1 MDVINLNLDVI
12 AQSDIANFLSD
23 LCKEMKF
30 HNDVQCSNTQSVG
43 ARQNGAIS
51 TPWGI
56 PSQVHMKDFNFAPI
70 LWIKRGSS
78 SSWWTN
84 QYFVRKWEA
93 HLQVVMAM

>member
-1 MDVINLNLDVI
+1 M
-12 AQSDIANFLSD
+12 
-23 LCKEMKF
+23 
-30 HNDVQCSNTQSVG
+30 G

-93 HLQVVMAM
+93 HL

>member
-1 MDVINLNLDVI
+1 MDVMDFNFDVV
-12 AQSDIANFLSD
+12 AQSGIGNFLSD

-56 PSQVHMKDFNFAPI
+56 PSQVRMKDFKFAPI
-70 LWIKRGSS
+70 LWIK
-78 SSWWTN
+78 
-84 QYFVRKWEA
+84 EA
-93 HLQVVMAM
+93 LVLLGGLTKIL